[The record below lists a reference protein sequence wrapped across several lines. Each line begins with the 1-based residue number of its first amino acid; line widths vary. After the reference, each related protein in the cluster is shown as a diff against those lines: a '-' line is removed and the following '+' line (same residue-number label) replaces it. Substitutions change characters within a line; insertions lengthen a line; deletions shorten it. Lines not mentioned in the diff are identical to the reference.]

1 MRNKNKEII
10 QQRIQHSF
18 NQWQAHV
25 DASDIVQSVNDA
37 QQALEAAQSIH
48 NSYLEAEAYYLMGQS
63 HFLLNNYDMTLK
75 LTQQALRIHES
86 IGCKQYLAEDWN
98 VLGVVYS
105 KINEMD
111 NAIKSY
117 KKSISYNPDTPRP
130 YNNLAQHLIE
140 KNQLYESIKVS
151 RKTIRKALEL
161 NNKEN
166 NIAVPLNITA
176 ARKTALKLNNAKS
189 IVIAQMNIAKAFK
202 KGGKRAYALRHLD
215 KAKLLLPEIDYG
227 LHLAI
232 EIELAT
238 LYIDSDQCEK
248 ALDTLMELLPMAQ
261 KFPYKEYLWNTYNML
276 CEAHKGLGDYKQA
289 LEYKERYI
297 ELYNKIVHDDMRDKI
312 TQLQTMFELEN
323 EQLKA
328 KQLAERASKFAS
340 IAVMAA
346 GITHEINQPLSA
358 IKVTADSMVL
368 WHEANPY
375 TIPKRFDSRMQSISD
390 AVERIHEIV
399 QHMRAFWTDTSEV
412 EPTAVTPYDVVQ
424 TTVGLFQK
432 QMLAHLIT
440 LDVAI
445 QKETPAIRIN
455 RLHLEQICINL
466 ISNSIDA
473 LDSVHKRDKRICIT
487 LTQTQESVCLQIR
500 DNATGIPDFL
510 EPNQLFDPF
519 YSTKTE
525 GKGMGLGLA
534 IVKSFVQ
541 KYQGTITAT
550 NNAEGGLT
558 FDVTFPRYK
567 EIQ

>member
-1 MRNKNKEII
+1 MSNKNKEII

-37 QQALEAAQSIH
+37 QQALEAAQSIGDL
-48 NSYLEAEAYYLMGQS
+48 YLEAEAYYLMGQS
-63 HFLLNNYDMTLK
+63 HYLLNNYDMTLK
-75 LTQQALRIHES
+75 LTQKALRLHES
-86 IGCKQYLAEDWN
+86 IGCKKYLAEDWN
-98 VLGVVYS
+98 LLGAVYVKMSEINKAADCYTQAIQMNS
-105 KINEMD
+105 K
-111 NAIKSY
+111 S
-117 KKSISYNPDTPRP
+117 PRP
-130 YNNLAQHLIE
+130 FINLAQILTT
-140 KNQLYESIKVS
+140 KQQYLESI
-151 RKTIRKALEL
+151 RIIRKAE
-161 NNKEN
+161 
-166 NIAVPLNITA
+166 
-176 ARKTALKLNNAKS
+176 KTARANGINHNRAISEITLAKNFQS
-189 IVIAQMNIAKAFK
+189 AGKFTIAQ
-202 KGGKRAYALRHLD
+202 RHLD
-215 KAKLLLPEIDYG
+215 KAAAYAEDGSVELFFVVQLRIANLLNAKGEFDNSITVLTEILPKAEKHFNKE
-227 LHLAI
+227 HLV
-232 EIELAT
+232 T
-238 LYIDSDQCEK
+238 LYDIMSD
-248 ALDTLMELLPMAQ
+248 A
-261 KFPYKEYLWNTYNML
+261 Y
-276 CEAHKGLGDYKQA
+276 KGLGKYQQA
-289 LEYKERYI
+289 LEYRERYI

-312 TQLQTMFELEN
+312 SKLQTMFELEN

-412 EPTAVTPYDVVQ
+412 EPTAVNPYDVIQ

-445 QKETPAIRIN
+445 HKETPAIRIN

-487 LTQTQESVCLQIR
+487 LTHTQESVCLQIR

-558 FDVTFPRYK
+558 FDITFPRYK

>member
-1 MRNKNKEII
+1 MRNENKEII
-10 QQRIQHSF
+10 KQRILHSF
-18 NQWQAHV
+18 DRWQEHI

-37 QQALEAAQSIH
+37 QQALEAAQKIH
-48 NSYLEAEAYYLMGQS
+48 NISLEAEANYLMGQS

-75 LTQQALRIHES
+75 LVQKALRLHES
-86 IGCKQYLAEDWN
+86 IGCTLYLAEDWN
-98 VLGVVYS
+98 VLGIVYS
-105 KINEMD
+105 KIHEMD
-111 NAIKSY
+111 KAIQCY
-117 KKSISYNPDTPRP
+117 KMSIRYNPDTPRP

-140 KNQLYESIKVS
+140 KKQLLESLKVS
-151 RKTIRKALEL
+151 RNAIRKALEL
-161 NNKEN
+161 SRRETASKKVKHRVKTDNTAVAINNS
-166 NIAVPLNITA
+166 
-176 ARKTALKLNNAKS
+176 KS
-189 IVIAQMNIAKAFK
+189 IVIAQMNIARAFK
-202 KGGKRAYALRHLD
+202 EAKKPAYALRHII
-215 KAKLLLPEIDYG
+215 KAKQLLPEIDYG

-232 EIELAT
+232 EIDLAEVYLELNQ
-238 LYIDSDQCEK
+238 YK
-248 ALDTLMELLPMAQ
+248 RALNLLLDLLPVAEQ
-261 KFPYKEYLWNTYNML
+261 FPNKEHLWNTFNML
-276 CEAHKGLGDYKQA
+276 CNVYKSMGDYQNA

-297 ELYNKIVHDDMRDKI
+297 ELYNKTVHDDMRDKI

-323 EQLKA
+323 EQLKT

-399 QHMRAFWTDTSEV
+399 QHMRAFWTDTSEA
-412 EPTAVTPYDVVQ
+412 EPTAVNPYDVVQ

-466 ISNSIDA
+466 LSNAIDA
-473 LDSVHKRDKRICIT
+473 LDGVNKPDKRICIT
-487 LTQTQESVCLQIR
+487 LTHTQESVCLQIR

-541 KYQGTITAT
+541 KYQGTITAA
-550 NNAEGGLT
+550 NNTDGGLT

-567 EIQ
+567 EIL